1 MICRIVSNKFDCFI
15 VIEGN
20 RGLGKSTLGIHIARG
35 VSREMKKNGRKDYR
49 FHWRNSLIYTRK
61 ETKQFLHKWNANGIA
76 DELINVAFNRDFY
89 NEDQKDIIKLLNMCR
104 DHCNLLIACV
114 PSFNTLDNQIK
125 NLCKIKITVVRR
137 GLCIIQ
143 TPSRSIYGTDK
154 WDQKI
159 NEKIERGWLSKGI
172 KNPHYSKLTTF
183 RGMLRFPK
191 LHPTAEDKYQ
201 KVKDAKRNIVARE
214 EMGIDAEEE
223 KTTDPHE
230 IMIEMLLAGSVRNGV
245 FIDGFA
251 QANNLKSENFRAKV
265 VRLLKERKKPY
276 QIKEYYWENKAKE
289 KESGSI

>member
-159 NEKIERGWLSKGI
+159 NEKIERDWLKGGI
-172 KNPHYSKLTTF
+172 KKPRYSRLTTY
-183 RGMLRFPK
+183 RGFVNFPK
-191 LHPTAEDKYQ
+191 LTEKQEATYQ
-201 KVKDAKRNIVARE
+201 KIKDDKRNIIAKE
-214 EMGIDAEEE
+214 NNLEDIDEE
-223 KTTDPHE
+223 KEKDPFN
-230 IMIEMLLAGSVRNGV
+230 IIYKALIKGSIKNTAMLDGMLLAHDLNV
-245 FIDGFA
+245 DTT
-251 QANNLKSENFRAKV
+251 
-265 VRLLKERKKPY
+265 
-276 QIKEYYWENKAKE
+276 NKN
-289 KESGSI
+289 